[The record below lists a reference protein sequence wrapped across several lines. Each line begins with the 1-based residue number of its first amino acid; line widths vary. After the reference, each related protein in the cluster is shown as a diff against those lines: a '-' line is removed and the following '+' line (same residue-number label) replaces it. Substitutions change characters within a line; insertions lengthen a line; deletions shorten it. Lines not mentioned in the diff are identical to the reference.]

1 MEGIGIKYCRI
12 GFSVTPLFSG
22 VLFYNVLRG
31 KGEVEVFAEVTPLS
45 GDIAIHT
52 TVSAIRSVTMLAQL
66 INLIGFVADMFIL
79 LFFKKLKIQDVT
91 AMKLDELNKTITLE
105 PELWHGTRKY
115 FTIHHATQ
123 WIQLNER
130 KK

>member
-1 MEGIGIKYCRI
+1 V
-12 GFSVTPLFSG
+12 S
-22 VLFYNVLRG
+22 
-31 KGEVEVFAEVTPLS
+31 PLS

-91 AMKLDELNKTITLE
+91 AMKLDELNKIITLE
-105 PELWHGTRKY
+105 PELLVW
-115 FTIHHATQ
+115 HATG
-123 WIQLNER
+123 ILPSTRQLN
-130 KK
+130 